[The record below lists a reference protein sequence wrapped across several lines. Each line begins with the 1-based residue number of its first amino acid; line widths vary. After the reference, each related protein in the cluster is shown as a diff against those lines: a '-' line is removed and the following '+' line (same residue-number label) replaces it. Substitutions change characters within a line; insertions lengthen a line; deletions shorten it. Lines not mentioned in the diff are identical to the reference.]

1 MISPT
6 RAEVLRLLA
15 ELSESLPEMR
25 FGQLVA
31 NLSYLGRE
39 YTNEAIWDIEDAELL
54 AAVRQMLKDSQGV
67 GDPVELDVVRAAPSE
82 LQSTSAQ

>member
-1 MISPT
+1 MISAT
-6 RAEVLRLLA
+6 RAEVPRLLA

-54 AAVRQMLKDSQGV
+54 ATARQMLKDSQRSA
-67 GDPVELDVVRAAPSE
+67 DSTELDGVRGMPTE
-82 LQSTSAQ
+82 LPATSAL